1 MILRIPG
8 RILRSPSKVDASSLA
23 IAGGGGRRTNGI
35 VVRHHASAL
44 AATVSFAANL
54 LPRRAGWNNVA
65 DNPSIIPTIDARQ
78 RRYLHLAPRETDH
91 LLLHSAGRLAQYR
104 LARGLRL
111 NVPESRALIA
121 MQMMEMV
128 RNGSASTI
136 DGADSSN
143 RTTLRREGSVSS
155 LMSIGTRLLG
165 RNQVMPGVAN
175 LVREVQVEATFPD
188 GTKLLTIHD
197 PIGMDDG
204 DMSLALEGSF
214 LPVPDL
220 SVFRTTTAG
229 GEMEVEEEGEGYP
242 GQTLVSSTLPDIE
255 INPGRS
261 LIELSVTNTGDRPIQ
276 VGSHYR
282 ELSYIYYDGGSLPS
296 LYHFVSLLRPPTLIP
311 PSPNHFVHRHD
322 AYSPIIR
329 KKNLSLS

>member
-1 MILRIPG
+1 MILRIPR
-8 RILRSPSKVDASSLA
+8 RILRSPSKSSSPPLATSLGVVGGGAKWIDDGVPVVRRHSSSPAGGIVLPRIASNLA
-23 IAGGGGRRTNGI
+23 AVGRRGGAAGGG
-35 VVRHHASAL
+35 
-44 AATVSFAANL
+44 
-54 LPRRAGWNNVA
+54 
-65 DNPSIIPTIDARQ
+65 RQ
-78 RRYLHLAPRETDH
+78 RRRHLHLAPRESDH

-111 NVPESRALIA
+111 NVPEARALIA

-136 DGADSSN
+136 DGSSLD
-143 RTTLRREGSVSS
+143 RSVLKREGSVSS

-197 PIGMDDG
+197 PIGNDDG
-204 DMSLALEGSF
+204 DLSLALEGSF

-220 SVFRTTTAG
+220 SVFRNEG
-229 GEMEVEEEGEGYP
+229 GGAEGAMVVEEEEVGEGYP

-261 LIELSVTNTGDRPIQ
+261 LIELSVANTGDRPIQ

-282 ELSYIYYDGGSLPS
+282 EFVVAHDYIRTRRFGFAPRLPS
-296 LYHFVSLLRPPTLIP
+296 PREPPVVRLP
-311 PSPNHFVHRHD
+311 
-322 AYSPIIR
+322 
-329 KKNLSLS
+329 L